1 MKSNNPFA
9 NHNIEHLSISK
20 INLWV
25 NDPAKFIATYLCKMP
40 SSVGVGAFRGT
51 SVEFALSKYLEDI
64 TLSDTVVD
72 EYLFSTF
79 DKECI
84 ENNIN
89 AESDTA
95 YKEKKAL
102 NNYFNQAK
110 ELYID
115 HGPPEFYQHK
125 VLLNI
130 HEDLPIP
137 FLGFIDFVFKDDNIG
152 IRDLKTTARM
162 PSKISEAHSR
172 QLALYSLA
180 FPNKSL
186 WCDYVTPKQTIS
198 YKLADQDSKL
208 KEIVK
213 ISLGLMKFL
222 SISNDP
228 HELASMF
235 YPDLDS
241 WTWNDE
247 NKQQSKKIW
256 SNE

>member
-1 MKSNNPFA
+1 MKSNNSFA
-9 NHNIEHLSISK
+9 NHGIEHLSISK
-20 INLWV
+20 INLWIT
-25 NDPAKFIATYLCKMP
+25 DPAKFVATYLCKIP

-51 SVEFALSKYLEDI
+51 SVEFALSKYLEDNNI
-64 TLSDTVVD
+64 SDALVD
-72 EYLFSTF
+72 EYMFSTF

-89 AESDTA
+89 TQSEVAL
-95 YKEKKAL
+95 KEKKTL

-110 ELYID
+110 QLYKD
-115 HGPPEFYQHK
+115 TGQAEFYQHK
-125 VLLNI
+125 LLLNI
-130 HEDLPIP
+130 DEDLPIP
-137 FLGFIDFVFKDDNIG
+137 FLGYIDFVFKDDDIG

-162 PSKISEAHSR
+162 PSKMSEAHSR

-198 YKLADQDSKL
+198 YMFTDQDKKL
-208 KEIVK
+208 KEIIK

-222 SISNDP
+222 SISDDP
-228 HELASMF
+228 YELASMF

-241 WTWNDE
+241 WMWNE
-247 NKQQSKKIW
+247 EYKTKIKTIW